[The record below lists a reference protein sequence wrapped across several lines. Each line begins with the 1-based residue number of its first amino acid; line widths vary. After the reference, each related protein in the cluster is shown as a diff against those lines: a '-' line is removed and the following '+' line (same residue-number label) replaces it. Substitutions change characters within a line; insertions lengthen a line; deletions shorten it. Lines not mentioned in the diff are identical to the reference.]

1 MRRIFASTLLA
12 LGLTGGVAAASPWHH
27 EGYGRAT
34 YRDPRIGAF
43 HRGFDR
49 GFDRGYRGGERRDAR
64 RDWRFD
70 HRGRR

>member
-1 MRRIFASTLLA
+1 MRRILASTLLA

-27 EGYGRAT
+27 EGYGRSS

-49 GFDRGYRGGERRDAR
+49 GYRFGERREGR
-64 RDWRFD
+64 RDWRFE
-70 HRGRR
+70 HRGWR